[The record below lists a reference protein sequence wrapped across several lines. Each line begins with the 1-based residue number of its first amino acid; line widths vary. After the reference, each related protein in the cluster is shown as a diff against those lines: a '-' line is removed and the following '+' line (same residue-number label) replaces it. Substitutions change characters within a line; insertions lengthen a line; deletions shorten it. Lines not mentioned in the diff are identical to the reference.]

1 MASLFLNRDLEL
13 HPFLESIAQS
23 IRIRRSDFEDLSL
36 LEIDPRLT
44 KIRGELEGNEVT
56 IKNELYK
63 ARGLR
68 KLHLEIAILG
78 SSLQV
83 LHCVF
88 FPEPTFDIPIFG
100 ADIVVGPSGIS
111 AAIVDLSPVGE
122 ELPPFVK
129 DELTKIQIPSF
140 KNKRELPV
148 WGSIFSSHVHFVR
161 PDGSLEEK
169 AFKSLLEKY
178 LQLLSDS
185 LQLVT
190 PDSPDSPSTLRRLG
204 YQELYCLQQKR
215 NDKTRNILSK
225 AFSPK
230 WAEEYIDIL
239 LFEGP

>member
-1 MASLFLNRDLEL
+1 MASLFFNRDLEL

-36 LEIDPRLT
+36 LEIDPRLR
-44 KIRGELEGNEVT
+44 KIRGELEGKEVT

-78 SSLQV
+78 SRLQV

-129 DELTKIQIPSF
+129 DEITKIEIPSF
-140 KNKRELPV
+140 KKKRE
-148 WGSIFSSHVHFVR
+148 R
-161 PDGSLEEK
+161 P
-169 AFKSLLEKY
+169 
-178 LQLLSDS
+178 
-185 LQLVT
+185 T
-190 PDSPDSPSTLRRLG
+190 
-204 YQELYCLQQKR
+204 
-215 NDKTRNILSK
+215 
-225 AFSPK
+225 
-230 WAEEYIDIL
+230 
-239 LFEGP
+239 